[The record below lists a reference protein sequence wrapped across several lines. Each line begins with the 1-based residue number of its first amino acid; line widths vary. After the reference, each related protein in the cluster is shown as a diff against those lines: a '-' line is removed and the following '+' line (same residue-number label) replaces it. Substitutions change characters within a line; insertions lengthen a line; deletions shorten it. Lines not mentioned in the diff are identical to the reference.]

1 MFNSYDVAKWLAAEC
16 NDEEFAEVF
25 AYLYK
30 FMVANPGKE
39 PKIELTKED
48 MFFNQTDLAEKL
60 MTCLTEII
68 DVDSECDERAWWKL

>member
-1 MFNSYDVAKWLAAEC
+1 MDSYNVAKWLSCESS
-16 NDEEFAEVF
+16 DEEFAEVF

-39 PKIELTKED
+39 PKERLLKED
-48 MFFNQTDLAEKL
+48 MYFNQTALAEKI

-68 DVDSECDERAWWKL
+68 DADSECDEGAWWKQ